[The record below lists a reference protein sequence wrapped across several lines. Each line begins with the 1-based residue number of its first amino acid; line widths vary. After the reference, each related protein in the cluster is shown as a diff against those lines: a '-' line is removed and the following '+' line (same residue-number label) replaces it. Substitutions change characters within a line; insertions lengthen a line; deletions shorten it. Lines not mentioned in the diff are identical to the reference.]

1 MAHTKSKGSTRL
13 GRDSRPK
20 YLGVKKSESQTVKSG
35 MILVR
40 QKGSKFIAGENVGCG
55 KDFTLYAKKD
65 GNVKFKSIK
74 KTAFT
79 GAKKTVKTVSVV

>member
-20 YLGVKKSESQTVKSG
+20 YLGVKKSDGQTVKSG
-35 MILVR
+35 MILLR
-40 QKGSKFIAGENVGCG
+40 QRGSRFVAGGNVGCG

-65 GNVKFKSIK
+65 GKVQFKTIK

-79 GAKKTVKTVSVV
+79 GAKKTVKRVNVV